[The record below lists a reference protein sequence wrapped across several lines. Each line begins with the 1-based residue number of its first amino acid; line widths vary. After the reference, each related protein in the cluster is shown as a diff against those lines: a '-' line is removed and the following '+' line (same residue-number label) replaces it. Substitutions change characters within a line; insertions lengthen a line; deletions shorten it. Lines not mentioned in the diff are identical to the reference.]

1 MLKRKLKLKPQVKLI
16 LLLLLLATVIV
27 VDTICFKRLSPR
39 FLIDNYSKTY
49 VLNYGDSSNKYTPS
63 VCYGITSDC
72 KEVDVQVK
80 GEVDYNTLGE
90 YKLEYTYTYK
100 DKIYTIEQ
108 TVEVKD
114 TEPPVI
120 SLNSENILVCPNGKI
135 QNIDITVTDNYDE
148 DIKDKLK
155 SEVKD
160 NKLYLSVTDSNNNT
174 TEKIYDATIKDDE
187 APIININGSK
197 NKTVIVGTK
206 YTEEGATVTDNCST
220 PELNTS
226 GSVDPNTLG
235 TYIIKYTATDEAN
248 NTTTEER
255 KVYVKNR
262 EAGSRVIYLTF
273 DDGPGAYTN
282 QLLDILKK
290 YNVKVTFFVTGKG
303 DDSIIKR
310 EYDEG
315 HTVALHTNTH
325 NYSYIYA
332 SQENYFEDLYAIRN
346 RVKRITGV
354 ESNIIR
360 FPGGTS
366 NTVSK
371 ISMKELAKE
380 VTNRGFYY
388 FDWNVSSGDAGGT
401 TTSDGVYNNV
411 VSSLKSGASVVL
423 QHDIKKFS
431 VDAVER
437 IIQYG
442 LDNGYT
448 FKALDETSPVVHHG
462 ANK

>member
-1 MLKRKLKLKPQVKLI
+1 MLKRKLKLKPEVKLL
-16 LLLLLLATVIV
+16 LLLLLLAIVIIG
-27 VDTICFKRLSPR
+27 DTICFKILSPH
-39 FLIDNYSKTY
+39 FLVSNYEKKY
-49 VLNYGDSSNKYTPS
+49 IQNYGDSTNKYSPS

-72 KEVDVQVK
+72 KNVDVQIK
-80 GEVDYNTLGE
+80 GEVDYNTLGTYE
-90 YKLEYTYTYK
+90 LEYIYTYK
-100 DKIYTIEQ
+100 DKTYTIDQ
-108 TVEVKD
+108 TIEVKD

-120 SLNSENILVCPNGKI
+120 SLNKKDILVCPNGKI
-135 QNIDITVTDNYDE
+135 QNIDVTVIDNYDE
-148 DIKDKLK
+148 NIKEKLK
-155 SEVKD
+155 SEIKD

-174 TEKIYDATIKDDE
+174 TEKIFDATIKDDE
-187 APIININGSK
+187 APKIKINGSK
-197 NKTVIVGTK
+197 NKTIIIGSK
-206 YTEEGATVTDNCST
+206 YNDEGATVSDNCST
-220 PELNTS
+220 PELKTE

-235 TYIIKYTATDEAN
+235 TYTIKYTATDEAN
-248 NTTTEER
+248 NTSTEER
-255 KVYVKNR
+255 KVYVKNK

-325 NYSYIYA
+325 NYNYIYS

-346 RVKRITGV
+346 RVKRITGI

-371 ISMKELAKE
+371 ISMRELAKE

-411 VSSLKSGASVVL
+411 ISNLKSGSSVVL

-431 VDAVER
+431 VDAVEK

>member
-1 MLKRKLKLKPQVKLI
+1 MLKRKLKLKPEVKLL
-16 LLLLLLATVIV
+16 LLLLLLAIVIIG
-27 VDTICFKRLSPR
+27 DTICFKILSPH
-39 FLIDNYSKTY
+39 FLVSNYEKIY
-49 VLNYGDSSNKYTPS
+49 IQNYGDSTNKYSPS

-72 KEVDVQVK
+72 KDVDVQIK
-80 GEVDYNTLGE
+80 GEVDYNTLGTYE
-90 YKLEYTYTYK
+90 LEYIYTYK
-100 DKIYTIEQ
+100 DKTYTIDQ
-108 TVEVKD
+108 TIEVKD

-120 SLNSENILVCPNGKI
+120 SLNKKDILVCPNGKI
-135 QNIDITVTDNYDE
+135 QNIDVTVIDNYDE
-148 DIKDKLK
+148 DIKEKLK
-155 SEVKD
+155 SEIKD

-174 TEKIYDATIKDDE
+174 TEKIFDATIKDDE
-187 APIININGSK
+187 APKIKINGSK
-197 NKTVIVGTK
+197 NKTIIIGSK
-206 YTEEGATVTDNCST
+206 YNDEGATVSDNCST
-220 PELNTS
+220 PELKTE

-235 TYIIKYTATDEAN
+235 TYTIKYTATDGEN
-248 NTTTEER
+248 NTSTEER
-255 KVYVKNR
+255 KVYVKNK

-325 NYSYIYA
+325 NYNYIYS

-346 RVKRITGV
+346 RVKRITGI

-371 ISMKELAKE
+371 ISMRELAKE

-411 VSSLKSGASVVL
+411 ISNLKSGSSVVL

>member
-1 MLKRKLKLKPQVKLI
+1 MIRKKYKLKPGFKILFLLMFLI
-16 LLLLLLATVIV
+16 VVIV
-27 VDTICFKRLSPR
+27 GDYICIKELTPH
-39 FLIDNYSKTY
+39 FLIANYQKEY
-49 VLNYGDSSNKYTPS
+49 ILNYGDSSTKYSPS
-63 VCYGITSDC
+63 VCYGIVSDC
-72 KEVDVQVK
+72 KNVEVFVT
-80 GEVDYNTLGE
+80 GEVDPNRIGE
-90 YKLEYTYTYK
+90 YNLVYTYAYENK
-100 DKIYTIEQ
+100 LYTINQ

-114 TEPPVI
+114 TEAPNI
-120 SLNSENILVCPNGKI
+120 TLNDDEIKVCPNGKI
-135 QNIDITVTDNYDE
+135 QKLDITVTDNYDQ
-148 DIKDKLK
+148 DIKDKVK
-155 SEVKD
+155 TEIKD
-160 NKLYLSVTDSNNNT
+160 NKLYVSVTDSNNNT
-174 TEKIYDATIKDDE
+174 KEEIYDAIIKDDE
-187 APIININGSK
+187 KPKIELNGSS
-197 NKTVIVGTK
+197 NKTVIVGTNYK
-206 YTEEGATVTDNCST
+206 EEGAKVTDNCDS
-220 PELNTS
+220 PELQTS
-226 GSVDPNTLG
+226 GTVDTSKVG
-235 TYIIKYTATDEAN
+235 TYTIKYSATDNSN
-248 NTTTEER
+248 NKSEIER
-255 KVYVKNR
+255 KVKVKNR
-262 EAGSRVIYLTF
+262 EEGSRVIYLTF

-332 SQENYFEDLYAIRN
+332 SQDNYFEDLYTIRN
-346 RVKRITGV
+346 RVKRITGM

-371 ISMKELAKE
+371 ISMRELAKE

-401 TTSDGVYNNV
+401 TTADGVYNNV
-411 VSSLKSGASVVL
+411 VNNLKSGASVVL

-442 LDNGYT
+442 LENGYT

>member
-1 MLKRKLKLKPQVKLI
+1 MLKRKLKLKPEIKLL
-16 LLLLLLATVIV
+16 LLLLLLAIVIIG
-27 VDTICFKRLSPR
+27 DTICFKKLSPH
-39 FLIDNYSKTY
+39 FLVSNYEKIY
-49 VLNYGDSSNKYTPS
+49 IQNYGDSTNKYSPS

-72 KEVDVQVK
+72 KDVDVQIK
-80 GEVDYNTLGE
+80 GEVDYNTLGTYE
-90 YKLEYTYTYK
+90 LEYIYTYK
-100 DKIYTIEQ
+100 DKTYTIDQ
-108 TVEVKD
+108 TIEVKD

-120 SLNSENILVCPNGKI
+120 SLNKKDILVCPNGKI
-135 QNIDITVTDNYDE
+135 QKIDVTVIDNYDE
-148 DIKDKLK
+148 DIKEKLK
-155 SEVKD
+155 SEIKD

-174 TEKIYDATIKDDE
+174 TEKIFDATIKDDE
-187 APIININGSK
+187 APKIKINGSK
-197 NKTVIVGTK
+197 NKTIIIGSK
-206 YTEEGATVTDNCST
+206 YNDEGATVSDNCST
-220 PELNTS
+220 PELKTE

-235 TYIIKYTATDEAN
+235 TYTIKYTATDEAN
-248 NTTTEER
+248 NTSTEER
-255 KVYVKNR
+255 KVYVKNK

-325 NYSYIYA
+325 NYNYIYS

-346 RVKRITGV
+346 RVKRITGI

-371 ISMKELAKE
+371 ISMRELAKE

-411 VSSLKSGASVVL
+411 ISNLKSGSSVVL

>member
-1 MLKRKLKLKPQVKLI
+1 MLKRRLRLKPKVKLF
-16 LLLLLLATVIV
+16 LLLLLLGIV
-27 VDTICFKRLSPR
+27 VVIDTLCLKQLTPHFIVS
-39 FLIDNYSKTY
+39 NYTENY
-49 VLNYGDSSNKYTPS
+49 TLNYGDKNISYIPK
-63 VCYGITSDC
+63 VCYGIKSDC
-72 KEVDVQVK
+72 KDVEISTS
-80 GEVDYNTLGE
+80 GEIDYNKLGE
-90 YKLEYTYTYK
+90 YNVEYTYKYENKTYTLNQL
-100 DKIYTIEQ
+100 I
-108 TVEVKD
+108 EVKD
-114 TEPPVI
+114 TEAPTI
-120 SLNSENILVCPNGKI
+120 ELNDEEIKVCPNGKI
-135 QNIDITVTDNYDE
+135 QKLNIKITDNYDNN
-148 DIKDKLK
+148 IQDKY
-155 SEVKD
+155 ETEIID
-160 NKLYLSVTDSNNNT
+160 NKLHIRVTDSNNNT
-174 TEKIYDATIKDDE
+174 AEKIYDAIIKDDE
-187 APIININGSK
+187 APNIKINGSK
-197 NKTVIVGTK
+197 NKTVIIGTK

-220 PELNTS
+220 PEIITR
-226 GSVDPNTLG
+226 GSVDTNTLG
-235 TYIIKYTATDEAN
+235 TYSIKYSATDESN
-248 NTTTEER
+248 NYSTEER

-282 QLLDILKK
+282 QLLDVLKK

-332 SQENYFEDLYAIRN
+332 SQSNYFEDLYAIRN
-346 RVKRITGV
+346 RVKRITGI

-411 VSSLKSGASVVL
+411 VNSLKPGASVVL

-442 LDNGYT
+442 LENGYI

>member
-1 MLKRKLKLKPQVKLI
+1 MIRRRLRLKPGFKI
-16 LLLLLLATVIV
+16 LFLFMFLSVIV
-27 VDTICFKRLSPR
+27 VGDYICIKELTPH
-39 FLIDNYSKTY
+39 FLVANYEKEY
-49 VLNYGDSSNKYTPS
+49 VLNYGDSTTKYSPS
-63 VCYGITSDC
+63 VCYGIVSDC
-72 KEVDVQVK
+72 KSVEASVQ
-80 GEVDYNTLGE
+80 GDVDYNTLGT
-90 YKLEYTYTYK
+90 YKLEYTYKYLDKTYVI
-100 DKIYTIEQ
+100 DQ
-108 TVEVKD
+108 LVEVKD
-114 TEPPVI
+114 TEAPTI
-120 SLNSENILVCPNGKI
+120 TLNDDEIKVCPNGKI
-135 QNIDITVTDNYDE
+135 QKLDITISDNYDK

-155 SEVKD
+155 TEIRD
-160 NKLYLSVTDSNNNT
+160 NKLYLSITDSNNNT
-174 TEKIYDATIKDDE
+174 KEEIYDAIIKDDE
-187 APIININGSK
+187 APKININGSS
-197 NKTVIVGTK
+197 NKTVIVGLN
-206 YTEEGATVTDNCST
+206 YTEEGATVTDNCDSPEVKTSGTVDTST
-220 PELNTS
+220 VGTYTIKYSATDNSNNTS
-226 GSVDPNTLG
+226 TV
-235 TYIIKYTATDEAN
+235 
-248 NTTTEER
+248 ER
-255 KVYVKNR
+255 KVKVKNH

-282 QLLDILKK
+282 HLLDILKK
-290 YNVKVTFFVTGKG
+290 YNVKVTFFVTGNG
-303 DDSIIKR
+303 DDSVIKR

-332 SQENYFEDLYAIRN
+332 SQANYFEDLYAVRN

-401 TTSDGVYNNV
+401 TTADGVYNNV
-411 VSSLKSGASVVL
+411 INGLKAGSSVVL
-423 QHDIKKFS
+423 QHDIKKYS

-442 LDNGYT
+442 LTNGYT